1 MNSRRSEVHLLRSF
15 HRYVPD
21 GTLAGCSVCV
31 IVPFAAA
38 PRFRCIRCSSGYAT
52 TLTSNLCSVDTPHQ
66 GEGGA
71 CATLRCTCL
80 ALTRCSRSVSVARL
94 AEAYFDT
101 HRQQV
106 AATPSQLANIV
117 MVALVFFV
125 QLHNHAV
132 GCSQPLT
139 LTKTGPGEAVLHMG
153 PPR

>member
-1 MNSRRSEVHLLRSF
+1 M
-15 HRYVPD
+15 
-21 GTLAGCSVCV
+21 
-31 IVPFAAA
+31 
-38 PRFRCIRCSSGYAT
+38 
-52 TLTSNLCSVDTPHQ
+52 
-66 GEGGA
+66 
-71 CATLRCTCL
+71 
-80 ALTRCSRSVSVARL
+80 ARL

-139 LTKTGPGEAVLHMG
+139 LTKTGPGEAVLHMVRFEA
-153 PPR
+153 PRGNPAKISRHL